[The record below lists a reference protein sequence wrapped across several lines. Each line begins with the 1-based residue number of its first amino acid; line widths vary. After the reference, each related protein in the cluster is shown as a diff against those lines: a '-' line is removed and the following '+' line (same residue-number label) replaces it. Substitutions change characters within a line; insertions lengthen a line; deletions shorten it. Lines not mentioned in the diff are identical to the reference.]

1 MGDNAP
7 MTMKRSVACLLS
19 FMIVEEALVFPKA
32 EGFFPSSLMHG
43 KPVHCPL
50 TADAYRAGGG
60 IVFQLVALENLV
72 TFF

>member
-7 MTMKRSVACLLS
+7 MPMKRSAACLLS
-19 FMIVEEALVFPKA
+19 FMIAEEALVFPKA
-32 EGFFPSSLMHG
+32 DFFPGSLMHG